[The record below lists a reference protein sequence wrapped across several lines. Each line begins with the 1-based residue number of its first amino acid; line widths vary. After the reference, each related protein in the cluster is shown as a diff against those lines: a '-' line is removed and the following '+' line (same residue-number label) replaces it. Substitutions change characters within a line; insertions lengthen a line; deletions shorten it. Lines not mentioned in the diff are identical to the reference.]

1 MIVDRRRL
9 LVTGAA
15 GAIWLTAGPAGA
27 AGPSALDALKATGR
41 LRIGVTPADPWY
53 FHDPLSHS
61 WSGIGYSLGEHL
73 AQDLGV
79 TLVPVET
86 TWANSIAA
94 LQANQIDT
102 MLVLDPT
109 EERRKA
115 IDFPDA
121 PLFYYALGAL
131 VDRDRPV
138 MAWNDLDQSTARIGV
153 TYGTSVDRI
162 VSERLKQASVA
173 RYSNNNEAITAFAN
187 HRVDV
192 VVQTHPA
199 LVVQYAAL
207 KLAGA
212 RPARV
217 VLPTPVQPI
226 ATSAGLRKTPDPSL
240 RDWMSER
247 FAAYYKAGL
256 PQRLFVAYLK
266 ERGIDPVGIPG
277 LIKEQWS

>member
-9 LVTGAA
+9 LVTGAVGA
-15 GAIWLTAGPAGA
+15 GWMTMGAARA

-53 FHDPLSHS
+53 FYDPLSHV
-61 WSGIGYSLGEHL
+61 WSGIGVSIGKRL

-86 TWANSIAA
+86 TWANSVAA

-109 EERRKA
+109 EQRRKA

-131 VDRDRPV
+131 VDRDRAV
-138 MAWNDLDQSTARIGV
+138 MSWDDLNEPTVRIGV
-153 TYGTSVDRI
+153 TFGTSVDRT
-162 VSERLKQASVA
+162 VSDRLKQASLS
-173 RYSNNNEAITAFAN
+173 RFSNNSEAITAFAKR
-187 HRVDV
+187 RVDV

-207 KLAGA
+207 TLAGE

-217 VLPTPVQPI
+217 VLPTPVNAI
-226 ATSAGLRKTPDPSL
+226 ATSAGLRRNPDHSIA
-240 RDWMSER
+240 DWMSDR
-247 FAAYYKAGL
+247 FTAYYKAGL
-256 PQRLFVAYLK
+256 PQRLFVTYLK
-266 ERGIDPVGIPG
+266 ERGIDPTGIPG
-277 LIKEQWS
+277 LLKEQWS